1 MLTKTIKFTDFND
14 VERKEEF
21 CFNLTK
27 SEIMKLDLTTYGG
40 LYARLQKIVDSPD
53 IPTLTGIFEDFIM
66 RSYGEKSDDGKH
78 FDKGEDFSL
87 FKKFKTTPAYD
98 ILFMELLQDS
108 NTAADFILG
117 ILPKDVR
124 AQLEATPQY
133 LELTQK

>member
-14 VERKEEF
+14 VERKEEV

-40 LYARLQKIVDSPD
+40 LSARLQTIVESPD
-53 IPTLTGIFEDFIM
+53 VPTLTGIFEDFIM
-66 RSYGEKSDDGKH
+66 RSYGEKSEDGKH

-87 FKKFKTTPAYD
+87 FKKFKTSPAYD
-98 ILFMELLQDS
+98 ILFMELLQDA
-108 NTAADFILG
+108 NAAAEFILG

-124 AQLEATPQY
+124 TQLEVTPQY
-133 LELTQK
+133 MELIQK